1 MKVQYRYRGKIFDDI
16 REITQNAKLKPDLDY
31 ILHEY
36 IPFQVFI
43 TGRTFFDGVT
53 VEATCK
59 YSAKTHKIDKVK
71 VEDLLQQDK
80 YCGKNRIMP
89 DAAAVSGGLDSSMV
103 AFAYLPEMIY
113 TGFYK
118 DEGYDETPYA
128 KEVANRITAQHI
140 TEELTEQDF
149 LDNIYKMPAIFG
161 IPIGGLGSIMEY
173 VTLKKVLEKRTT
185 KRVLFGLGGDEIFL
199 GYFFNRFIL
208 NFYTH
213 ARHTLD
219 YMINFRPSLDKIMES
234 VADYMIISA
243 MNRGGKGVLC
253 SSFVKDSLE
262 PILSSMLDPV
272 DKLLF
277 ININY
282 TLPALLHLN
291 QQMCKALGVEGVNP
305 FASEQFIKNA
315 YTLNYPIETV
325 PKQRLRNTDWL
336 LPADIRNNYV
346 KRGFPIPYQGWVGLN
361 EVIRFEYYRFR
372 NIFGCE
378 KVIPKYPGINR
389 FSWAVAQASIFEAG
403 RLRQ

>member
-1 MKVQYRYRGKIFDDI
+1 MKVRYRYRGKIFDDI

-43 TGRTFFDGVT
+43 TGRTFFEGVT
-53 VEATCK
+53 VESTCE
-59 YSAKTHKIDKVK
+59 YSSKPHKIDKVE
-71 VEDLLQQDK
+71 VEDLLTRDRFREK
-80 YCGKNRIMP
+80 DPNM
-89 DAAAVSGGLDSSMV
+89 AAVSGGLDSSMV
-103 AFAYLPEMIY
+103 AFAYSPEMIY

-118 DEGYDETPYA
+118 ETGYDETPYA
-128 KEVANRITAQHI
+128 KELAGRIIARHI

-173 VTLKKVLEKRTT
+173 VTLKKVLEKWPA
-185 KRVLFGLGGDEIFL
+185 KKVLFGLGGDEIFL
-199 GYFFNRFIL
+199 GYFFNRFVL
-208 NFYTH
+208 NFCTH

-234 VADYMIISA
+234 VVDYTIISA
-243 MNRGGKGVLC
+243 MNRGGEGVLC

-262 PILSSMLDPV
+262 PILSSMLDPI

-291 QQMCKALGVEGVNP
+291 QQMCRALGVEGVNP
-305 FASEQFIKNA
+305 FASKQFIENA

-325 PKQRLRNTDWL
+325 PKQRLRNTSWL

-346 KRGFPIPYQGWVGLN
+346 KRGFPIPYHGWVGLN
-361 EVIRFEYYRFR
+361 EIIRFEYYRFR

-403 RLRQ
+403 